1 MQGSVVVGIQDHT
14 SLDTMLWREVTLLG
28 NVGPE
33 LWVQAQLLPILDLVG
48 RVFDLVWDCLFLKV
62 YCLQA
67 FRLRIDHVY
76 EYHK

>member
-48 RVFDLVWDCLFLKV
+48 RVFDLV
-62 YCLQA
+62 
-67 FRLRIDHVY
+67 
-76 EYHK
+76 